1 MSRTY
6 KDVSPKYLKEKQ
18 LNNLELYFY
27 SKNKNKRKVTNK
39 KAAIELENTINVTDR
54 TVMMVVLIKARTTI
68 PSFDDKTSLIFS
80 HNRNFSGKVKSN
92 S

>member
-39 KAAIELENTINVTDR
+39 KSAIELE
-54 TVMMVVLIKARTTI
+54 LLLAW
-68 PSFDDKTSLIFS
+68 
-80 HNRNFSGKVKSN
+80 GK
-92 S
+92 